1 MSTTC
6 KCLLSLCRI
15 AGSETSSTAMTFT
28 LMFLVQNQ
36 DKLAKLREEL
46 DLATAS
52 NAPGTLPSYD
62 QVRNL
67 PYLTGC
73 INESLRLRP
82 VAATGSS
89 PHFCIRHGIYLIDSR
104 LMAPIFLP
112 LLQVCRTKS
121 MKT

>member
-1 MSTTC
+1 MY
-6 KCLLSLCRI
+6 
-15 AGSETSSTAMTFT
+15 
-28 LMFLVQNQ
+28 LVKNP

-52 NAPGTLPSYD
+52 NPHGVLPTYD

-82 VAATGSS
+82 VAATGTFDNVLFCVPSNGELGVWMTDRSRSFSS
-89 PHFCIRHGIYLIDSR
+89 WYD
-104 LMAPIFLP
+104 
-112 LLQVCRTKS
+112 QVFHERS
-121 MKT
+121 PRMSP